1 MFACAWAV
9 QGGSSP
15 ADRNEFRAVVELL
28 VQGGAGIDNEDKD
41 INAGC
46 VNMTAAERVVVGAGS
61 SAADVVAWLVE
72 MGAAAPR
79 KDAVSA
85 ARKKKK
91 KTPDEEDSDGDEEED
106 NKVRKGK
113 KAKPKGGK
121 GKKKK

>member
-15 ADRNEFRAVVELL
+15 ADRNEFRAVVGLL

-41 INAGC
+41 ITAGC

-91 KTPDEEDSDGDEEED
+91 KKKTPDEEDSD
-106 NKVRKGK
+106 
-113 KAKPKGGK
+113 
-121 GKKKK
+121 